1 MQTSI
6 LLALLAALTAPGAS
20 IPKKAV
26 ERQDEYFQKYWGTDF
41 EWKFDA
47 LPAEGTVPSYR
58 VPYSG
63 YIYPDT
69 GGGTASSL
77 QKYDRAFNGGRYSA
91 TSHERWDTTAYAKPT
106 TRRGGLFGFRM
117 TTVMETPHWHGH
129 CNGWAA
135 AAIRHAEPQSNVTRN
150 GVTFTPADI
159 KGLLAEIYIY
169 NDIIELAGSD
179 YALNAGL
186 LHAVI
191 ANWLG
196 RGSHPLGMEADPG
209 EEKWNYPI
217 YGYATSSARRSD
229 GQVEVKLNIA
239 YAKDSNGEY
248 QQSPRY
254 QRTKYFHYM
263 LNLDEEGR
271 IVGGYFLRDSSMID
285 LIWMPLRP
293 KQGRRAGNERGNPY
307 VDVDKVLAIWRDSVP
322 EETRQKWPMI
332 DPPTEDRILDT
343 TQLTGL
349 VPVQDPNLALARN
362 DAAETATEPESA
374 EPATS
379 EAETGDAAATE
390 TPAAETTEA
399 AEETPAESTP
409 QPPADTEEEPE
420 SEPETTAD
428 DAT

>member
-6 LLALLAALTAPGAS
+6 LMALLAVLNAPGAS
-20 IPKKAV
+20 ISEKQI

-69 GGGTASSL
+69 GGGTQSML
-77 QKYDRAFNGGRYSA
+77 QKYDRAFNGGRYLA
-91 TSHERWDTTAYAKPT
+91 TSHERWDTTAYAKPVS
-106 TRRGGLFGFRM
+106 RRGGFLGLRM

-135 AAIRHAEPQSNVTRN
+135 SAIRHAEPQTNVTRN
-150 GVTFTPADI
+150 GVVFTPADI

-179 YALNAGL
+179 YALNAGVF
-186 LHAVI
+186 HAVL
-191 ANWLG
+191 ANWIG

-217 YGYATSSARRSD
+217 YGYATSSAKRSD
-229 GQVEVKLNIA
+229 TQVEVKMNIA
-239 YAKDSNGEY
+239 YAKDSNGEF

-263 LNLDEEGR
+263 LNLDSDGR

-285 LIWMPLRP
+285 LLWMPLRP
-293 KQGRRAGNERGNPY
+293 KQGRREGNERGNPY
-307 VDVDKVLAIWRDSVP
+307 VDVDKVLALWRDSVP
-322 EETRQKWPMI
+322 EETRQKWPII
-332 DPPTEDRILDT
+332 DPPAEDRISDT
-343 TQLTGL
+343 TQLAGL
-349 VPVQDPNLALARN
+349 VPVQDPTLALAHN
-362 DAAETATEPESA
+362 DAATPEETAEPVA
-374 EPATS
+374 DTS
-379 EAETGDAAATE
+379 ETEDTPAAAPPATE
-390 TPAAETTEA
+390 TEESGEATPVET
-399 AEETPAESTP
+399 SP
-409 QPPADTEEEPE
+409 QPPAATDGE
-420 SEPETTAD
+420 SEAANEA
-428 DAT
+428 A